1 MDIDNNKILICNCEN
16 TMEIDG
22 EIITQGCQSKTKC
35 NVNTNLCGSELNVVL
50 EDLENSKKNN
60 KNLFVACTQEQ
71 QTFEKLAEDNNFDA
85 PKTFNIREYA
95 GWSKESKKST
105 PKIAALINSATK
117 KIKLTPSL
125 TLESSGRCFVYVD

>member
-1 MDIDNNKILICNCEN
+1 M
-16 TMEIDG
+16 
-22 EIITQGCQSKTKC
+22 
-35 NVNTNLCGSELNVVL
+35 
-50 EDLENSKKNN
+50 
-60 KNLFVACTQEQ
+60 FVACTQEQ

-117 KIKLTPSL
+117 KIINQL
-125 TLESSGRCFVYVD
+125 D

>member
-1 MDIDNNKILICNCEN
+1 
-16 TMEIDG
+16 MEIDG
-22 EIITQGCQSKTKC
+22 ESITQGCQSKTKC

-50 EDLENSKKNN
+50 EELENSKKNN

-105 PKIAALINSATK
+105 FCNALFETTYPLSDLLPNLIRSFVLYGKIYFKDL
-117 KIKLTPSL
+117 
-125 TLESSGRCFVYVD
+125 